1 MEKTGSNPLLPFL
14 ESYGL
19 LVLDGGLATELEE
32 RGYDLSDE
40 LWSARLLIDEPEAIR
55 QVHLDYLEA
64 GADCI
69 ISASYQGTVAGF
81 MRRGMSQRQAED
93 LLRLSVQLAIE
104 ARDAFWAEPVRRAG
118 RLRPIVA
125 ASVGPYGAAL
135 ADGSEYTG
143 AYHLD
148 EEQLV
153 EFHQQRWQLLADT
166 GADILACETIPS
178 QPESR
183 ALAKLLQETPGR
195 FAWFSFSCRD
205 GRHISDG
212 ARLADCLGPLDRLE
226 QVAAVGVN
234 CTPPRFIPELIVEAR
249 SATSKPILVYP
260 NSGEQYDVVHKRWL
274 GLSDSAHFASE
285 SVQWCSAGATL
296 IGGCCRTGPEHIRQ
310 IRSRLIAGDQGL
322 SKASRP

>member
-1 MEKTGSNPLLPFL
+1 MNGSNPLLPFL
-14 ESYGL
+14 QTYGML
-19 LVLDGGLATELEE
+19 ILDGGLATELEA
-32 RGYDLSDE
+32 RGHDLSDE
-40 LWSARLLIDEPEAIR
+40 LWSARLLIDDPEAIR
-55 QVHLDYLEA
+55 QVHRDYLEA

-81 MRRGMSQRQAED
+81 MRRGMSQWQAEE

-104 ARDAFWAEPVRRAG
+104 ARDTFWADPAHRSG

-135 ADGSEYTG
+135 ADGSEYSG
-143 AYHLD
+143 AYDLD

-153 EFHQQRWQLLADT
+153 EFHRPRWQLLAGA

-178 QPESR
+178 LRESR
-183 ALAKLLQETPGR
+183 ALARLLQETPGR

-205 GRHISDG
+205 GQHISDG
-212 ARLADCLGPLDRLE
+212 ARLSDCLRPLDRLE

-310 IRSRLIAGDQGL
+310 IRARLMASDSG
-322 SKASRP
+322 SAKARRL